1 MSHKKLVV
9 LKGGLGNQLFQ
20 FSFAHLLT
28 NDPNA
33 KIEIYAPKSKK
44 NGGLDFALESLCL
57 ECSHIYR
64 VRSKR
69 LWWIDFI
76 FKCRGFI
83 QHRFDNSAQDFFNK
97 YLYVESNAYD
107 VADINVSARVYS
119 GLFQNWQY
127 VHEVMPQI
135 YSELDKILTK
145 AAGAASIRLG
155 DSVYGVVHFRR
166 GDLLKY
172 RKTMGI
178 LADDYFLKAI
188 NSAFADLKRPI
199 KLVVLTDDKEAGEK
213 TFAGL
218 ADEVYG
224 PGDVKEWEAL
234 SIMSNA
240 IFVVTS
246 NSTFSWW
253 GGLLSSKKGGAVYV
267 PSPWFLDWSPNPG
280 EAFNS
285 PNFKKIPAQFT

>member
-1 MSHKKLVV
+1 MSHTKMVV
-9 LKGGLGNQLFQ
+9 LSGGLGNQLFQ
-20 FSFAHLLT
+20 FSYAHFLV

-33 KIEIYAPKSKK
+33 KIEIYAPKQKGV
-44 NGGLDFALESLCL
+44 GGRDFALESLCL

-64 VRSKR
+64 VRSRR
-69 LWWIDFI
+69 LWWIDFV

-83 QHRFDNSAQDFFNK
+83 QHRLGNLAQDLFDK
-97 YLYVESNAYD
+97 YLYVESNAYE
-107 VADINVSARVYS
+107 VAEVNVSVRVYS
-119 GLFQNWQY
+119 GYFQNWQY
-127 VHEVMPQI
+127 VLEVMPQI
-135 YSELDKILTK
+135 YSELVKILTK
-145 AAGAASIRLG
+145 ATSRASIRLG
-155 DSVYGVVHFRR
+155 DSVYGVVHYRR

-188 NSAFADLKRPI
+188 NSAFADLNQRI

-213 TFAGL
+213 TFAGI
-218 ADEVYG
+218 AAEVYG
-224 PGDVKEWEAL
+224 PEDVEEWEAL

-253 GGLLSSKKGGAVYV
+253 GGLLSSKKGGVVYV